1 MKKGGTG
8 PKIAIFHNYMDN
20 IGGAEMVVL
29 TLARELGADVYSPV
43 ANQDNI
49 KKMGFDIEVTVV
61 GDGTLPLNAPARQ
74 QSALRALRRSARSA

>member
-1 MKKGGTG
+1 MKKEGAC
-8 PKIAIFHNYMDN
+8 PRIAIFHNYMDN

-49 KKMGFDIEVTVV
+49 KKCNYQIFPKHFLLCVI
-61 GDGTLPLNAPARQ
+61 
-74 QSALRALRRSARSA
+74 